1 MKSNKIIFYLSLAVL
16 VAGFL
21 SACKKKYPGDS
32 YDFSDKAQKYIQLNR
47 ARVIVN
53 GETVDT
59 TIIDGTDTIEAYY
72 HLPSP
77 GALVVV
83 TREGIPTQV
92 DYTIEY
98 ASPSITKTLNGTHP
112 KFTLNSMVEVTV
124 EDSEYDAE
132 GEVSGTLTLK
142 SVSGADLRMG
152 YPFEG
157 DNTVVPF
164 TAYEPFVIHEY

>member
-1 MKSNKIIFYLSLAVL
+1 MKYNKIILYFSLAVL
-16 VAGFL
+16 ITGLL

-32 YDFSDKAQKYIQLNR
+32 YDFSDTAKKYIQLNR

-77 GALVVV
+77 GELVVV

-92 DYTIEY
+92 DYTVEY
-98 ASPSITKTLNGTHP
+98 VSPSVTKTLNGAHP
-112 KFTLNSMVEVTV
+112 KFTLNSILEVTV
-124 EDSEYDAE
+124 GDSEYDAE

-142 SVSGADLRMG
+142 SISGADLRMG

-157 DNTVVPF
+157 DNLTVPF

>member
-1 MKSNKIIFYLSLAVL
+1 MLTAML
-16 VAGFL
+16 VGGL

-32 YDFSDKAQKYIQLNR
+32 YDFSDQAKKYIQLNPS
-47 ARVIVN
+47 RVIVN

-72 HLPSP
+72 HLPTP
-77 GALVVV
+77 GELVVV
-83 TREGIPTQV
+83 TREGMPTEV

-98 ASPSITKTLNGTHP
+98 ASSSVTKTFNGTHP
-112 KFTLNSMVEVTV
+112 KFTLNSIVEITV

-132 GEVSGTLTLK
+132 GEASGTLTLK
-142 SVSGADLRMG
+142 SISGADLKMG

-164 TAYEPFVIHEY
+164 TAYKPYVIHEY